1 MAPRFG
7 SFYDS
12 LNAKSL
18 YSLNFHTWFLLRRL
32 IFAVTTIFLASCP
45 FLQVIFLLLQSLLSL
60 CYLIIYKP
68 FDSIILNKIELFNE
82 VTLYMVCYPVLMF
95 LVGSESDNYDLGWL
109 LIGLIVVN
117 IGINIFIMVVVTS
130 LKIR

>member
-1 MAPRFG
+1 
-7 SFYDS
+7 
-12 LNAKSL
+12 
-18 YSLNFHTWFLLRRL
+18 
-32 IFAVTTIFLASCP
+32 VTTIFLASCP

-68 FDSIILNKIELFNE
+68 FDSVILNKVELFNE
-82 VTLYMVCYPVLMF
+82 GTLYMVCYPVLMF
-95 LVGSESDNYDLGWL
+95 LVGSESDNYDFGWL
-109 LIGLIVVN
+109 LIGLIIVN